1 MCHDEAVTHVD
12 AWLDSRLERS
22 HRALGLREPLGKLDL
37 ELGARSIR
45 QGATRAT
52 TSQGISRRTSR
63 FESCRTIASSTVR
76 SSADAV
82 DLAAATARR
91 PSDACIFAFP
101 YDGGSWQ
108 GGPPAGTGS

>member
-1 MCHDEAVTHVD
+1 M
-12 AWLDSRLERS
+12 
-22 HRALGLREPLGKLDL
+22 
-37 ELGARSIR
+37 
-45 QGATRAT
+45 GATRAT

-91 PSDACIFAFP
+91 PSDAFIFAFP
-101 YDGGSWQ
+101 YSIAPGGSRADDPAQ
-108 GGPPAGTGS
+108 LPACHRPTSVTHRRVGDALSGPLGSVALAIANRAD